1 VRAGWQD
8 VGVHSAPPAASRAYR
23 RREVLIGAA
32 GVLGLALIAET
43 ASACGSAPAPPAID
57 PLQAQ
62 ADLADADSALARA
75 AASAAP
81 PAQVPALTQVASE
94 RSQHSRALLE
104 EIARAAG
111 RTLPNT
117 DATETS
123 VSTTPSVAPAT
134 APNPAPPPSLADVVS
149 ALGKS
154 ADSATALASTLTGY
168 RAGLLG
174 SIAASC
180 TTSAT
185 VGLDIPKPAP

>member
-1 VRAGWQD
+1 MLP
-8 VGVHSAPPAASRAYR
+8 VHSAPPATRRAYR

-32 GVLGLALIAET
+32 GALGLALITET
-43 ASACGSAPAPPAID
+43 ASACSSTEAPPPVD

-62 ADLADADSALARA
+62 ADLADADSSLARA

-111 RTLPNT
+111 RTLPDT
-117 DATETS
+117 DSTGSSATS
-123 VSTTPSVAPAT
+123 AAPTA
-134 APNPAPPPSLADVVS
+134 APNATPPPALADVVT
-149 ALGKS
+149 ALRKS
-154 ADSATALASTLTGY
+154 ADSAAGLASTLTGY

-185 VGLDIPKPAP
+185 VGLDIPKPAS

>member
-1 VRAGWQD
+1 
-8 VGVHSAPPAASRAYR
+8 VHSAPPVVSRAFR

-32 GVLGLALIAET
+32 GVLGLALMAET
-43 ASACGSAPAPPAID
+43 ASACGSEAPPPPVD

-62 ADLADADSALARA
+62 ADLADADSALAGA

-81 PAQVPALTQVASE
+81 PAQVAALTQVASE
-94 RSQHSRALLE
+94 RSQHSRALIE

-111 RTLPNT
+111 RTVPAGDST
-117 DATETS
+117 GTSATAGTS
-123 VSTTPSVAPAT
+123 PAA
-134 APNPAPPPSLADVVS
+134 APNPNPPPSLNDVVA
-149 ALGKS
+149 ALHKS
-154 ADSATALASTLTGY
+154 ADSATALATTLSGF

-180 TTSAT
+180 TTSYL